1 MSRNTFAVAFETG
14 PKQRVFAQAT
24 EWIGWC
30 RTGKDEATAL
40 QQLLAAG
47 SRYAQ
52 VASRAGYTFSAPTS
66 IESFEVVEQVAGTAT
81 TDFGALS
88 ALLASDLE
96 PFQEGETERLSRL
109 LDNFR

>member
-1 MSRNTFAVAFETG
+1 MSQKIFAVAFETG
-14 PKQRVFAQAT
+14 PKRRVFAQAT

-30 RTGKDEATAL
+30 RAGKDEATAL

-47 SRYAQ
+47 SGYAAG
-52 VASRAGYTFSAPTS
+52 ASRAGYPFSATTA